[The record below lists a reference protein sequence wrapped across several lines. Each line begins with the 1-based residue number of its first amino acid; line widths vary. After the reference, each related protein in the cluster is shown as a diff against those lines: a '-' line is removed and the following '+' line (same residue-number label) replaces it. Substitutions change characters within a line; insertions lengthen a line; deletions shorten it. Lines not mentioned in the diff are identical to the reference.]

1 MVFERFE
8 ERGYRGR
15 GRVGVHKK
23 SVFVKFAVAVLVK
36 FLKCK
41 TEILSFLNSRYVVLK
56 CVFELDFFC

>member
-36 FLKCK
+36 FLKFK
-41 TEILSFLNSRYVVLK
+41 TD
-56 CVFELDFFC
+56 FEFF